1 MDKQSA
7 DYKKLRWRTRRGMLE
22 LDMLLEPFFEE
33 AFLNL
38 PKQQQHTFV
47 ELLDCED
54 AELLDWFNGKSKPG
68 NEQIVAMVEMIRAH
82 ARRPT

>member
-33 AFLNL
+33 AFADL
-38 PKQQQHTFV
+38 PEEQQHAFV

-54 AELLDWFNGKSKPG
+54 ADLLDWFNGKARPG
-68 NEQIVAMVEMIRAH
+68 SEQLAAMVELIRAR
-82 ARRPT
+82 ARRST